1 MRLGFAML
9 TSLLLNIGTA
19 NGASIFSP
27 DAIFDFEPEGVV
39 ATSPST
45 GSGSGAYDTDNP
57 VIEEDA
63 GIMMTVLRVGRETRY
78 DVKELDD
85 RFPSEWGSGALDPS
99 VNIGDGS
106 FCNEFV
112 TTGCDYFLTEF
123 TAPKSLMSA
132 EIDFG
137 DLSGSPGESD
147 RIELKALR
155 DGDPFADGIP
165 VQAYYFLNGAR
176 DPNFPIAVGPDGV
189 VRLDCDPSECGIGKF
204 VTVSILA
211 ESGSFRSL
219 LFRGFGVLD
228 DEAINSQSMYADNI
242 RVGLIPEPTT
252 LALFGFSAAALFG
265 LARWRRE

>member
-27 DAIFDFEPEGVV
+27 DAIFDFEPEDVV

-45 GSGSGAYDTDNP
+45 GDGSGGYDASNP
-57 VIEEDA
+57 LVEEDG
-63 GIMMTVLRVGRETRY
+63 GITMTVLRVVREPTY
-78 DVKELDD
+78 DVKALGAS
-85 RFPSEWGSGALDPS
+85 FPEEWGSGALDPF
-99 VNIGDGS
+99 VDTGDGS
-106 FCNEFV
+106 RCNESI
-112 TTGCDYFLTEF
+112 TTGCDYFMAEF
-123 TAPKSLMSA
+123 QAPKSLISA

-137 DLSGSPGESD
+137 DLSGIPGESD
-147 RIELKALR
+147 RIELKALS
-155 DGDPFADGIP
+155 DGDPFGPGVPIVGFLDG
-165 VQAYYFLNGAR
+165 
-176 DPNFPIAVGPDGV
+176 DPNSVTVGPDGTV
-189 VRLDCDPSECGIGKF
+189 SFECDPTQCGIGKF

-219 LFRGFGVLD
+219 LFRGFGVVD
-228 DEAINSQSMYADNI
+228 GDAVNSNSMYADNI